1 MSEKEIKYHWANV
14 IIFSSALVSIILN
27 FINIA
32 LLDSEVLTVFFSLIY
47 NLGFS
52 WILISGIINKD
63 IREFVIKSFQR
74 FIKMIIPLA
83 GGLAFISSIA
93 IFGATLI
100 FIVVFASIIMTIG
113 LILLG
118 IYLYVTSII
127 ALKDAG
133 YFQ

>member
-14 IIFSSALVSIILN
+14 IIFSSALVSIILKY
-27 FINIA
+27 INIA
-32 LLDSEVLTVFFSLIY
+32 LLDSEVLTVFFSFIY

-52 WILISGIINKD
+52 WSLISGIINKD